1 MIFRN
6 LDENS
11 DWRFGKGRNDFTQRN
26 QAIGLN
32 IRTRLLSWFGDCFF
46 AQNEGVDWYN
56 RLGSKNQ
63 QTLLEADIRRIILQS
78 EGVTGILTFDTILE
92 GRSFTANYSVSTIF
106 SESYRDSIILGS

>member
-26 QAIGLN
+26 QAI
-32 IRTRLLSWFGDCFF
+32 
-46 AQNEGVDWYN
+46 GVDWYN